1 MILRETTGP
10 PPLITVFPEPAPI
23 SLTLTLIVIPPA
35 CGGIVGGVFYAAS
48 DDRKIHAIDIAS
60 HTETWSTAV
69 KGAPSAPAI
78 VDGRI
83 IVGTSLGQ
91 VVSIVGTRQPSG
103 ASTTP

>member
-1 MILRETTGP
+1 MLDAATGST
-10 PPLITVFPEPAPI
+10 LWTAPI
-23 SLTLTLIVIPPA
+23 QATLSPS
-35 CGGIVGGVFYAAS
+35 GGIVGGVFYATS
-48 DDRKIHAIDIAS
+48 DDRKIHAIDIAA
-60 HTETWSTAV
+60 HAETWSIAV

-91 VVSIVGTRQPSG
+91 VVSIVGTNEPSG